1 MRFML
6 TVILL
11 LASWTPSRADQPAA
25 ANTLTPAEIAD
36 GWILLFD
43 GKTTF
48 GWIFTGDVKVED
60 GKLILGRKDEATAQT
75 TCSFGPAIVRVVYSP
90 LYANNPFKI
99 DFQNSTQ
106 GVNLISSLAVTA
118 ESRPRNVDK
127 NGNQIGNGKD
137 LVPHAEPLILST
149 PKGLPVE
156 VKSVKLRPMSMTSIF
171 NGKDLTGWHPYVGAD
186 AKSKFSVTPEGTLHI
201 ENGKG
206 DLQTDKKWAD
216 FLLQIECK
224 TNAKAL
230 NSGVFFRCQPDK
242 YQQGYE
248 AQIQNSF
255 MSSPTKEY
263 IIERYDPKTNALLGK
278 DKVKYDSFDYGTGAI
293 YRRIPARFQACKDM
307 EWFTMTILAQG
318 RHMGVWVNGLMVTD
332 WIDNRPINDNARNG
346 CKLEA
351 GNISLQGHDPT
362 TNLDFRN
369 IRITELPKP

>member
-1 MRFML
+1 MRFVFPVL
-6 TVILL
+6 VL
-11 LASWTPSRADQPAA
+11 LASLTPGRADQPTA
-25 ANTLTPAEIAD
+25 ANTLTPSEIAD
-36 GWILLFD
+36 SWILLFD

-48 GWIFTGDVKVED
+48 GWTVEGDVKIED
-60 GKLILGRKDEATAQT
+60 GTFVLGGKNPGKIIT
-75 TCSFGPAIVRVVYSP
+75 TCEFGEGSFSVEMDGKIQTHQTENTEGKTAKITIGSIADHVTRLRNIKLKPA
-90 LYANNPFKI
+90 
-99 DFQNSTQ
+99 
-106 GVNLISSLAVTA
+106 G
-118 ESRPRNVDK
+118 
-127 NGNQIGNGKD
+127 
-137 LVPHAEPLILST
+137 
-149 PKGLPVE
+149 
-156 VKSVKLRPMSMTSIF
+156 MTSLF
-171 NGKDLTGWHPYVGAD
+171 NGKDLTGWHPYVAAD

-255 MSSPTKEY
+255 MASPSKEY
-263 IIERYDPKTNALLGK
+263 TIDRYDPKTNALLGK
-278 DKVKYDSFDYGTGAI
+278 DKVKYDSFDYGTGGI

-332 WIDNRPINDNARNG
+332 WTDNRPINDNARNG
-346 CKLEA
+346 CRLEA

-369 IRITELPKP
+369 IRIAEFGKP